1 MAKKLIEKHLETLTL
16 ADLEA
21 LRKMTKRNYD
31 KLGYASYGDLLY
43 FIEYEIDSRVDSLI
57 NLKDTK

>member
-57 NLKDTK
+57 ILKDAK

>member
-21 LRKMTKRNYD
+21 LRKMTKRKFNKTGFHCYD
-31 KLGYASYGDLLY
+31 DLLCY
-43 FIEYEIDSRVDSLI
+43 TDNEIDSRLNSLI
-57 NLKDTK
+57 ILKDAK

>member
-21 LRKMTKRNYD
+21 LRKMIKRKYD
-31 KLGYASYGDLLY
+31 KLGYTAYGDLLSL
-43 FIEYEIDSRVDSLI
+43 IEDEIDSRVNSFI
-57 NLKDTK
+57 VLKDAK

>member
-31 KLGYASYGDLLY
+31 KLGYTAYGDLLY